1 MLTAANIRLESGC
14 EDKYLSLQRPPPNPY
29 LPGVGG
35 WKRWSHF
42 IKVKRRIFVIAGSSF
57 APNPYCWDW
66 RRKMITFALPYI
78 NKKYWIFDQHDD
90 DVMLILWPGDFFDE
104 LMFILRSCLFNRIGH
119 PWKPS
124 CLCSGKCVWPSATP
138 PPTSIPKHPTLFFTF
153 GLLHFL
159 ILASHKIWYS
169 VKLSQ
174 TDCENQL
181 FLRYVRLR
189 KGQTWARQVY
199 HYYLT
204 ATLSSA

>member
-1 MLTAANIRLESGC
+1 MLT
-14 EDKYLSLQRPPPNPY
+14 
-29 LPGVGG
+29 
-35 WKRWSHF
+35 
-42 IKVKRRIFVIAGSSF
+42 
-57 APNPYCWDW
+57 
-66 RRKMITFALPYI
+66 
-78 NKKYWIFDQHDD
+78 
-90 DVMLILWPGDFFDE
+90 LWPGDFLTSWCF
-104 LMFILRSCLFNRIGH
+104 FLRSCLFNRIGH

-181 FLRYVRLR
+181 FLRYVRIR

-204 ATLSSA
+204 ATLSLGFVSYIMVEYKHYILSNSFIWLELHLSSF

>member
-42 IKVKRRIFVIAGSSF
+42 IKVKRRRFVIAGSSF
-57 APNPYCWDW
+57 APNPYCWDR
-66 RRKMITFALPYI
+66 RRKIITFALPHI
-78 NKKYWIFDQHDD
+78 KKVLNLWSTWWRCYVDFVTGWLFWRV
-90 DVMLILWPGDFFDE
+90 DVF
-104 LMFILRSCLFNRIGH
+104 LRSCLFNRIGH

-138 PPTSIPKHPTLFFTF
+138 PPTSTPKHPTLFVTF

-159 ILASHKIWYS
+159 ILASHKIW
-169 VKLSQ
+169 
-174 TDCENQL
+174 
-181 FLRYVRLR
+181 
-189 KGQTWARQVY
+189 
-199 HYYLT
+199 
-204 ATLSSA
+204 